1 MPTVALYCRCLQ
13 DDAGSQLAG
22 RRASVARH
30 AADTRGG
37 TQQTGA
43 NDADLG
49 DEEGVTVSEYNK
61 WLTLEENWESAEDT
75 RQNYMEGS
83 QFRKNRDERHRERGM
98 ERQAKSI
105 EQMKFA
111 KGKVE
116 GHRELNLEQGKV
128 RRARPQIFL
137 PRSSQ
142 LAV

>member
-1 MPTVALYCRCLQ
+1 M
-13 DDAGSQLAG
+13 
-22 RRASVARH
+22 ARH
-30 AADTRGG
+30 GADTRGG
-37 TQQTGA
+37 IQQTGA

-83 QFRKNRDERHRERGM
+83 QFRKHRDEKHRERGM

-105 EQMKFA
+105 EQMKQA

-116 GHRELNLEQGKV
+116 EHREQNLEQGKV
-128 RRARPQIFL
+128 CA
-137 PRSSQ
+137 
-142 LAV
+142 